1 MPLIYRSADEKDI
14 EALQELGLA
23 SYERLRNHITPGN
36 WEKMRR
42 VISSEDNIPLLV
54 RNCFGFVCEEDG
66 RLLGMA
72 FLVPSGNPTKI
83 YSKET
88 SYIRMVGVH
97 PEAGGQGIAENL
109 TRLCLEKA
117 RESGEKTISLHSAEV
132 MFAARHIYEKLGFKK
147 IRLLDEHYGL
157 AYWLYQY
164 EIS

>member
-1 MPLIYRSADEKDI
+1 MLYRAAEEKDL
-14 EALQELGLA
+14 EALRELALA
-23 SYERLRNHITPGN
+23 SYGQLKTYLTPANWKKMQGVLTAADNFPQMIRN
-36 WEKMRR
+36 
-42 VISSEDNIPLLV
+42 S
-54 RNCFGFVCEEDG
+54 FGFVCEEAD

-97 PEAGGQGIAENL
+97 PTAVGNGIAQSL
-109 TRLCLEKA
+109 IRLCLEKA
-117 RESGEKTISLHSAEV
+117 KATGEHTISLHSAEI

-147 IRLLDEHYGL
+147 IRLLDSHYGL
-157 AYWLYQY
+157 QYWLYTY

>member
-1 MPLIYRSADEKDI
+1 MIYRDAVENDL
-14 EALQELGLA
+14 EALNALALA
-23 SYERLRNHITPGN
+23 SYGQLKTYLTSAN
-36 WEKMRR
+36 WKKMQG
-42 VISSEDNIPLLV
+42 VLTSTDNFPQMII
-54 RNCFGFVCEEDG
+54 NSFGFVCEEAG

-97 PEAGGQGIAENL
+97 PTAVGNGIAQTL
-109 TRLCLEKA
+109 TRHCMEKA
-117 RESGEKTISLHSAEV
+117 AATGEHTISLHSAEI

-147 IRLLDEHYGL
+147 QRMLDSHYGL
-157 AYWLYQY
+157 QYWLYSY